1 MEVQEFLNVM
11 HVAERLKDATRHGY
25 SSGGRRESVAEH
37 SWRITLMAYFLQD
50 EFPEADMQKVMEM
63 CLIHDLGEC
72 FTGDIPTFLKTD
84 ADEDREEQLLFNWV
98 KSLPEPY
105 AARMKALYEEMAA
118 LKTQEAKIYK
128 ALDKMEA
135 VLQHNEAPL
144 STWIPREYELNMSYG
159 FDQAAFHPISP
170 GSGSRCSPTRSG
182 RSKRANKLYIV
193 FFKRMD
199 TIQASSRGGLLCFSD
214 SEGAFCLIAREQKHF
229 QTKMR

>member
-37 SWRITLMAYFLQD
+37 SWRITLMAFFLRD
-50 EFPEADMQKVMEM
+50 EFPEADMNRVMEM

-84 ADEDREEQLLFNWV
+84 KDEKREEQLLNVWV
-98 KSLPEPY
+98 SSLPEPY
-105 AARMKALYEEMAA
+105 ASKMNRLYAEMEALE
-118 LKTQEAKIYK
+118 TQEAKIYK

-144 STWIPREYELNMSYG
+144 STWIPREYELNLTYG
-159 FDQAAFHPISP
+159 FDQAAFSP
-170 GSGSRCSPTRSG
+170 YLTR
-182 RSKRANKLYIV
+182 L
-193 FFKRMD
+193 
-199 TIQASSRGGLLCFSD
+199 
-214 SEGAFCLIAREQKHF
+214 REQMLRDTRQKIDDGK
-229 QTKMR
+229 QAQ